1 MGIKLNAL
9 QLTQIGI
16 NSDWQEHINEAIDKY
31 NIVTPNQVSGFIG
44 QCQHESLN
52 FTVLVENLNYSSAGL
67 LGTWPSRFSTVTA
80 IQYQRQPEKIANL
93 VYANRLGNGLEA
105 QGDGW
110 KYRGRGL
117 VQLTGKNA
125 YKATGEALGV
135 DLVNQPELLEQKKY
149 AALSAGLFWSNNKL
163 NRFCDKADWVGLTKA
178 INGGVIGLQDRLDK
192 IKKVQQVLS
201 L

>member
-1 MGIKLNAL
+1 MKLNAL

-16 NSDWQEHINEAIDKY
+16 NSDWQDHINLTLEKY
-31 NIVTPNQVSGFIG
+31 NIYTPNRIAGFIG

-52 FTVLVENLNYSSAGL
+52 FTVLVENLNYSSTGL
-67 LGTWPSRFSTVTA
+67 LGTWPRRFNQVTA
-80 IQYQRQPEKIANL
+80 SAYSRQPEKIANL
-93 VYANRLGNGLEA
+93 VYADRLGNSSEA
-105 QGDGW
+105 SGDGW

-135 DLVNQPELLEQKKY
+135 DLVNVPELLEQKKY
-149 AALSAGLFWSNNKL
+149 AALNAGLFWSKNNL
-163 NRFCDKADWVGLTKA
+163 NGFSDKSDWIGLTKA
-178 INGGVIGLQDRLDK
+178 INGGTIGLQDRLDK
-192 IKKVQQVLS
+192 IAKVQKVLN